1 MRAKKPEPAK
11 RVVNLL
17 AMDQIHAIVDAIEQ
31 SSLTVAMSSGDDLI
45 AVLSSAG
52 SEVFRVDLTNR
63 IISRKREGTTE
74 RVYVCPPHRF
84 FSLNVEEKVW
94 ERLELV
100 IRSQYAINTHEI
112 PSANLITRHEVVV
125 LIEAI
130 KAMAFK
136 IDRQFA
142 VANADEHILFF
153 DGREVFRI
161 DTAQRTIS
169 LVGLSKTSELVYTFV
184 DDPESWFWS
193 GTDRKLWR
201 EMTAALDFYAVTMHR
216 VRMSDYRALFGNQIQ
231 KVIAGLATAMDEAE
245 ADARLIERIDKTN
258 SGRNLHPDVARLV
271 QKDLDGD
278 RDEEVDDTEE
288 QGNQQ

>member
-1 MRAKKPEPAK
+1 MRAKKPEPVK

-17 AMDQIHAIVDAIEQ
+17 DMVQISAITDAIEQ
-31 SSLTVAMSSGDDLI
+31 SSLSVSMSSGDDLV

-52 SEVFRVDLTNR
+52 TEVFRVDLTNR
-63 IISRKREGTTE
+63 TISRKRETGTE

-84 FSLNVEEKVW
+84 FSFNVEERFW
-94 ERLELV
+94 DRLEMV
-100 IRSQYAINTHEI
+100 IRSQYAISAHEI
-112 PSANLITRHEVVV
+112 PSSNLITRHEVVV

-136 IDRQFA
+136 IERQFA

-161 DTAQRTIS
+161 DTNQHTIK

-193 GTDRKLWR
+193 GTDRKLWK
-201 EMTAALDFYAVTMHR
+201 ELVNALDFYSTTMHR
-216 VRMSDYRALFGNQIQ
+216 VRMADYRALFGNQIQ
-231 KVIAGLATAMDEAE
+231 KVIAGLAVAMDEAE

-278 RDEEVDDTEE
+278 QTEEVDDTEE
-288 QGNQQ
+288 EGNQQ